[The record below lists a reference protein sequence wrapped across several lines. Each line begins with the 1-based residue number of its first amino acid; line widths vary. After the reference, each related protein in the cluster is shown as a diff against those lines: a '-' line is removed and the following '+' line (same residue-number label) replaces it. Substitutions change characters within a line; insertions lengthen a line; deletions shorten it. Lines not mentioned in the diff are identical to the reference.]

1 MPTSTSAEATEVAA
15 EAAAPAPKARTL
27 SARPRLKAAVVAE
40 PEAAAEEAAPAPAPK
55 RATKATAASAPAAA
69 PAPAPSGKG
78 SQNLQDQFLNHL
90 RKNKTPVTMFL
101 VKGVKLQGIVTWFDN
116 FSILLRRDGQSQLV
130 YKHAVSTIMPS
141 TPIDTRLFGTTEG
154 NKKARLLQDVF
165 LASIRAAAV
174 QVTMFLVNGVMLQ
187 GRVAAYDLFCMM
199 LEREGYVQL
208 AYKHAVSTIQPVTPV
223 DLTGEWDGEEETDA

>member
-1 MPTSTSAEATEVAA
+1 MGG
-15 EAAAPAPKARTL
+15 RTL
-27 SARPRLKAAVVAE
+27 SARPRPKPVE
-40 PEAAAEEAAPAPAPK
+40 PEVQPQKAPA
-55 RATKATAASAPAAA
+55 
-69 PAPAPSGKG
+69 KG
-78 SQNLQDQFLNHL
+78 GGQNLQDQFLNML
-90 RKNKTPVTMFL
+90 RKNKVPVTMFL

-130 YKHAVSTIMPS
+130 YKHAISTIMPS
-141 TPIDTRLFGTTEG
+141 MPIDAEDYSSTDAGG
-154 NKKARLLQDVF
+154 KKVRLLQDVF
-165 LASIRAAAV
+165 LGSILEERV

-223 DLTGEWDGEEETDA
+223 DLQAHEEGASAD

>member
-1 MPTSTSAEATEVAA
+1 MAANKKEKTMSSRTLTARPRPPKPEPEETEVAETA
-15 EAAAPAPKARTL
+15 PPAAIAAAPLP
-27 SARPRLKAAVVAE
+27 
-40 PEAAAEEAAPAPAPK
+40 
-55 RATKATAASAPAAA
+55 
-69 PAPAPSGKG
+69 GKG
-78 SQNLQDQFLNHL
+78 QNLQDQFLNLL
-90 RKNKTPVTMFL
+90 RRNKIPVTMFL

-141 TPIDTRLFGTTEG
+141 VPIDARQFASAAEG
-154 NKKARLLQDVF
+154 GKKVRLLQDVF
-165 LASIRAAAV
+165 LSSVRAAEV

-187 GRVAAYDLFCMM
+187 GRVAAYDLFCML

-223 DLTGEWDGEEETDA
+223 DLTGGEPDDEGDDV